1 MKKANYFSTQIKIYH
16 LQQNNHKAEK
26 ELIEI
31 QHELKHN
38 LKVIQERNHQL
49 NQLHQYKQNIFIL
62 INQKNL
68 NIDQQLIKEQLN
80 NEQKLLFELKKQNEE
95 LNNSLLYYITILKTN
110 QNKQTELNL
119 TNRDLIEIINKKQ
132 KEIAIEK
139 NLKQEI
145 SQLLTNFNIELK
157 RKSKTL
163 SIHHR
168 QENKLKVKKKYFKY

>member
-1 MKKANYFSTQIKIYH
+1 MKKVNYFSTQIKVYH

-38 LKVIQERNHQL
+38 LKIIQERNHQL
-49 NQLHQYKQNIFIL
+49 NQLHQYKQNIPIL
-62 INQKNL
+62 INQEDL
-68 NIDQQLIKEQLN
+68 NIDQQLN

-119 TNRDLIEIINKKQ
+119 TNQDLIEIINKKQ
-132 KEIAIEK
+132 EDITIEK
-139 NLKQEI
+139 KLKQEI
-145 SQLLTNFNIELK
+145 SQLLTNLNIELK
-157 RKSKTL
+157 RKSKSL